1 MTASMA
7 TPALAACAL
16 RLRGESPR
24 RPRGP
29 PLTIG
34 RLSRESSPS
43 PRSHCLPGNLLRGVR
58 GEEGRHDPRGTA
70 AHRGPVHL
78 RFPEPEGQAERTSSQ
93 PQAVPPLGPVS
104 AWDARLGSRGTV
116 LQKWDL
122 LHRPWRLT
130 SPPLPLPY
138 HVTKERWAGRSQP
151 LPQPNPA
158 APEVALGT
166 GQTPSHPGHQAQ
178 GLSARPLLLKLPQ
191 SPSANSLDP
200 TAQLNFQVR
209 TQAPLKLTLRTEV
222 GR

>member
-1 MTASMA
+1 MT
-7 TPALAACAL
+7 
-16 RLRGESPR
+16 RGAHHPTAGLYTCGSRSPGAKLNGH
-24 RPRGP
+24 P
-29 PLTIG
+29 
-34 RLSRESSPS
+34 PS
-43 PRSHCLPGNLLRGVR
+43 PRPSLLLGLSLPGTPAWVQ
-58 GEEGRHDPRGTA
+58 
-70 AHRGPVHL
+70 
-78 RFPEPEGQAERTSSQ
+78 EGQSS
-93 PQAVPPLGPVS
+93 
-104 AWDARLGSRGTV
+104 R
-116 LQKWDL
+116 KWDL

-138 HVTKERWAGRSQP
+138 RVTKERWAGRSQP

-200 TAQLNFQVR
+200 TAQLNFEVR

-222 GR
+222 DR